1 MPPSR
6 TRDAIFG
13 AIAGAIGGLLLALA
27 LQAKGMMSDT
37 AGLIGLTSIESGI
50 GIHLLISAI
59 AGAGYGALFRYL
71 PGTYAAAISNGVIYG
86 LIWWIIG
93 PLTLSPILMGQGPSW
108 SLNDAGTSFLN
119 LTGHILYGGF
129 TGLAFYLLVTAY
141 ETLFPETLEA
151 SQLPAPAPTRIVI
164 VGGGFAGVGA
174 TQQLEKLISQ
184 DERFD
189 VTLLSESNYLL
200 FTPMLP
206 EVASSALLAQHI
218 STPVRAACP
227 NTRFLRATLNAI
239 DIQNSEIRV
248 LPGVG
253 LPAETVEYDQ
263 LVLALG
269 SVPYYFDLNGIA
281 EHAFSLKTLDDASR
295 LRNHVLTMLER
306 ADVEPD
312 PEKKA
317 RQLTFV
323 VVGGGFAGAEVIAEL
338 FDLAHGVLH
347 YYPDIDGKELRFL
360 LIHSREQILPEL
372 SQRLGEYSLNKL
384 RERGIEFMLGTRASE
399 ATAHALILD
408 GGSRIETN
416 TIIWTAGNR
425 ANPLIGTIPCELNA
439 RGAVSVDRFMQV
451 KGLENVWAIGDC
463 ADLKDPQGRSYPQT
477 AQHAL
482 RQGKLLAENIVAAV
496 TGDRLKEFS
505 YRSAGMFVALGHR
518 TGAAEVMGRPF
529 SGLLA
534 WILWRGLYLSK
545 LPGLEK
551 KVRVFLD
558 WTLDLVFSRD
568 IVLTAE
574 PFERSAA
581 HQSADTK
588 DAHREV

>member
-1 MPPSR
+1 VPPSR

-50 GIHLLISAI
+50 AIHLLISAI

-86 LIWWIIG
+86 LIWWIVG
-93 PLTLSPILMGQGPSW
+93 PLTLSPILMGHGPSW
-108 SLNDAGTSFLN
+108 SLNEAGTSFLN

-129 TGLAFYLLVTAY
+129 TGICFYALATIY
-141 ETLFPETLEA
+141 EKLFPETLEA
-151 SQLPAPAPTRIVI
+151 SQSPAPPLTRIVI
-164 VGGGFAGVGA
+164 VGGGFGGVGT
-174 TQQLEKLISQ
+174 TQRLEKLISQ

-227 NTRFLRATLNAI
+227 NTRFLRATVSGI
-239 DIQNSEIRV
+239 DTQNSKIR
-248 LPGVG
+248 LFPGVG
-253 LPAETVEYDQ
+253 LPLETMEYDH

-269 SVPYYFDLNGIA
+269 SVPFFHGLKSIE
-281 EHAFSLKTLDDASR
+281 EHVFSIKTLDDATR
-295 LRNHVLTMLER
+295 LRNHVLAVLER
-306 ADVEPD
+306 ADGEPD

-323 VVGGGFAGAEVIAEL
+323 VVGGGFAGTEVIAEL
-338 FDLAHGVLH
+338 FDLTHGVLH
-347 YYPDIDGKELRFL
+347 YYPGIAANELRFI

-372 SQRLGEYSLNKL
+372 SKQLGDYSLQKL
-384 RERGIEFMLGTRASE
+384 RRRGIEFLLGTRASE
-399 ATAHALILD
+399 ATPDALILD

-425 ANPLIGTIPCELNA
+425 AHPMLETIPCELNS
-439 RGAVSVDRFMQV
+439 RGAVIADKFMRV
-451 KGLENVWAIGDC
+451 KGLKNVWALGDC
-463 ADLKDPQGRSYPQT
+463 AEVNDQQGNPYPQT

-482 RQGKLLAENIVAAV
+482 RQGKLVAENIVATV
-496 TGDRLKEFS
+496 NGERLKEFR
-505 YRSAGMFVALGHR
+505 YRSVGMLVALGHR
-518 TGAAEVMGRPF
+518 TGAAEIMGRPF
-529 SGLLA
+529 SGFLA

-551 KVRVFLD
+551 KVRVLLD

-568 IVLTAE
+568 IVLTSDSIQ
-574 PFERSAA
+574 RTTA
-581 HQSADTK
+581 HQSLNRVDRLG
-588 DAHREV
+588 DS

>member
-1 MPPSR
+1 
-6 TRDAIFG
+6 
-13 AIAGAIGGLLLALA
+13 
-27 LQAKGMMSDT
+27 MMSGT

-50 GIHLLISAI
+50 ALHLLISAA

-93 PLTLSPILMGQGPSW
+93 PLTLSPILLGQGPSW
-108 SLNDAGTSFLN
+108 SLNEAGTSFLN
-119 LTGHILYGGF
+119 LSGHILFGGF
-129 TGLAFYLLVTAY
+129 TGLCFYALVTAY
-141 ETLFPETLEA
+141 ETLFPATLEA
-151 SQLPAPAPTRIVI
+151 GQMPAPPPTRIVI
-164 VGGGFAGVGA
+164 VGGGFAGVGT
-174 TQQLEKLISQ
+174 TQQLERLISQ

-189 VTLLSESNYLL
+189 ATLISESNYLL

-227 NTRFLRATLNAI
+227 NTRFLRATVNEI
-239 DIQNSEIRV
+239 DIPNNKIRL

-253 LPAETVEYDQ
+253 LPPETREYDQ
-263 LVLALG
+263 LVLAMG
-269 SVPYYFDLNGIA
+269 SVPFFHGLKGIE
-281 EHAFSLKTLDDASR
+281 EHAFSLKTLDDATR
-295 LRNHVLTMLER
+295 LRNHVLAVLER

-323 VVGGGFAGAEVIAEL
+323 VVGGGFAGTEVIAEL
-338 FDLAHGVLH
+338 FDLTHGVLH
-347 YYPDIDGKELRFL
+347 YYPDIDGQNLRFI
-360 LIHSREQILPEL
+360 LIHSRGQILPEL
-372 SQRLGEYSLNKL
+372 SQRLGDYSLQKL
-384 RERGIEFMLGTRASE
+384 KERGIEFMLGSRASE
-399 ATAHALILD
+399 ATADALILD
-408 GGSRIETN
+408 GGGRIETN
-416 TIIWTAGNR
+416 TIIWTAGNQ
-425 ANPLIGTIPCELNA
+425 ANPLLETIPCDLNT
-439 RGAVSVDRFMQV
+439 RGAVIVDRFMRV

-463 ADLKDPQGRSYPQT
+463 ADIKDPQGRSYPQT

-482 RQGKLLAENIVAAV
+482 RQGKLLAKNIVAAV
-496 TGDRLKEFS
+496 NGEQLKEFH

-518 TGAAEVMGRPF
+518 TGAAEIMGRPF

-545 LPGLEK
+545 LPGFEK
-551 KVRVFLD
+551 KVRVLLD
-558 WTLDLVFSRD
+558 WILDLFFARD

-574 PFERSAA
+574 SFGSPGTY
-581 HQSADTK
+581 QPADPK
-588 DAHREV
+588 NAPRVFD